1 MLYITI
7 SYGNVLQNEIR
18 NKSERSTAMD
28 DSNVNYKEM
37 YLELMRATEKA
48 INILIQ
54 AQRDCEEKYISESED
69 GTAE

>member
-1 MLYITI
+1 MAMCYKTK
-7 SYGNVLQNEIR
+7 SEI
-18 NKSERSTAMD
+18 NIERSTAMD

-69 GTAE
+69 STAE

>member
-1 MLYITI
+1 MVMYYKTK
-7 SYGNVLQNEIR
+7 SEI
-18 NKSERSTAMD
+18 NIERSTAMD

>member
-1 MLYITI
+1 MAMYYKTK
-7 SYGNVLQNEIR
+7 SEI
-18 NKSERSTAMD
+18 NIERSTAMD

>member
-1 MLYITI
+1 
-7 SYGNVLQNEIR
+7 
-18 NKSERSTAMD
+18 MD

-54 AQRDCEEKYISESED
+54 AQRDCEEKYISERRRRHRRIKTRQRPCHCAFRAAAGSFFVPKF
-69 GTAE
+69 

>member
-1 MLYITI
+1 MAMYYKAK
-7 SYGNVLQNEIR
+7 SEI
-18 NKSERSTAMD
+18 NIERSTAMD

>member
-1 MLYITI
+1 
-7 SYGNVLQNEIR
+7 
-18 NKSERSTAMD
+18 MD

-69 GTAE
+69 GTAEYKPDKDPATAHSAR

>member
-1 MLYITI
+1 M
-7 SYGNVLQNEIR
+7 E
-18 NKSERSTAMD
+18 

-54 AQRDCEEKYISESED
+54 AQRDCQEKCISESED
-69 GTAE
+69 SAAE

>member
-1 MLYITI
+1 MALYYKTK
-7 SYGNVLQNEIR
+7 SEI
-18 NKSERSTAMD
+18 NIERSTAMD